1 MISIVFVKHSHLS
14 DNAISGKSRIILVR
28 EALSMKDG
36 FIKQL
41 RESRG
46 LTQTELARRLG
57 ITRSSVNSWEM
68 GISSPSTKYI
78 IELARIFHVSTDY
91 LLGIDSSSALNTAGL
106 PEEDI
111 HFLHQIAEYLRTK
124 SKKG

>member
-1 MISIVFVKHSHLS
+1 
-14 DNAISGKSRIILVR
+14 
-28 EALSMKDG
+28 MKDG

-124 SKKG
+124 SKKR